1 MIDEYM
7 DFINSYSIDKKRYWV
22 VMDVYDI
29 KKFEIFWAPNDKW
42 SIKKVGEEAWLKEKV
57 GKDDL
62 VECLKENKI
71 DLEHFEGQIKADIL
85 SQSLYAKI
93 VFNKTKDLLGQEAM
107 DKADDDFQEFNKTLI
122 STVEKILKKP
132 KLKLVKDDQ

>member
-22 VMDVYDI
+22 AMDVYDI

-42 SIKKVGEEAWLKEKV
+42 SIKKVGEEEWLKEKV

-62 VECLKENKI
+62 VETLKENKI
-71 DLEHFEGQIKADIL
+71 DLGHFEEQMKADIL

-93 VFNKTKDLLGQEAM
+93 VFNKTKDLLGQDAM